1 MPGDYYADLRTAGP
15 SLETAQWLRTPH
27 MQRSFGAAVPRFVYR
42 FHVAPLVP
50 AEDYDGIAFVARS
63 TCSRPLPSLET

>member
-1 MPGDYYADLRTAGP
+1 
-15 SLETAQWLRTPH
+15 
-27 MQRSFGAAVPRFVYR
+27 MQRTFGAYVPRFVYR

-63 TCSRPLPSLET
+63 TCSRLLPPVET